1 MASYAAGDANFG
13 SALTARSTA
22 SYLFIF
28 FPLTLYLAYV
38 YLVYPM
44 RKYVTK
50 ARAKAKPK
58 ARPKIAPTAK
68 RSYAQGEL
76 MTQTP
81 LFPVRVQ
88 KKLPYFES
96 AFTITGTAGVI
107 GSYIFSANGAYDPNI
122 SGTGHQPLG
131 FDTMMTYYEQY
142 VVVASRITV
151 ECCGNGIQ
159 AGTFSI
165 SLSPDTTAPALP
177 DVVENGLVV
186 MKTIDGRGTNGTGQR
201 IGSLSLSCDVAKYF
215 GRKSK
220 ADLVDDANMSGTVAS
235 NPAEQ
240 VYFTVA
246 AWGFSSFSD
255 NTSFAMTALIEYD
268 VVFWEPRKVAA
279 Q

>member
-1 MASYAAGDANFG
+1 MPYKK
-13 SALTARSTA
+13 R
-22 SYLFIF
+22 
-28 FPLTLYLAYV
+28 
-38 YLVYPM
+38 
-44 RKYVTK
+44 TK
-50 ARAKAKPK
+50 AKAKARPK
-58 ARPKIAPTAK
+58 ARPKSAPTAM

-88 KKLPYFES
+88 KKLPYFEP
-96 AFTITGTAGVI
+96 AFSITGAAGVI
-107 GSYIFSANGAYDPNI
+107 GSYVFSANGVYDPNV

-142 VVVASRITV
+142 TVVGARITV
-151 ECCGNGIQ
+151 QCCGNGIQ
-159 AGTFSI
+159 AGTFAI
-165 SLSPDTTAPALP
+165 SLAPDTTAAVLP

-201 IGSLSLSCDVAKYF
+201 IGSLSLSCDAAKYF

-220 ADLVDDANMSGTVAS
+220 TDLLDDVTLSGTVAA
-235 NPAEQ
+235 NPSEQ
-240 VYFTVA
+240 VYFMVS
-246 AWGFSSFSD
+246 AWGFSGFSD
-255 NTSFAMTALIEYD
+255 NTAFQLTALIEYD